1 MSAII
6 DAKKQEVDIIAEQL
20 KNSVSTVIVDY
31 RGLSVA
37 EVTELRSQ
45 LREAGVEYKV
55 LKNTMVRRAAQQAGI
70 DGLDEF
76 LVGPTAVATS
86 TEDVVAPAKVI
97 AGFAKEHQALEIK
110 TGVMEGNVISAEEVN
125 TVGTLPSH
133 DGLVSMLLS
142 VLQAPVRNFAY
153 AVKEE
158 FGVTAAAPVAAAGA
172 AAGGDAEAEKTDF
185 DVELTSAGSS
195 KIKVVKAVK
204 EATGL
209 GLKDAKELVDGAPKV
224 IKEALPK
231 EEAEKLKEALEEVG
245 ATVELK

>member
-55 LKNTMVRRAAQQAGI
+55 YKNTMVRRAAEKAGI

-86 TEDVVAPAKVI
+86 SEDVVAPAKVI

-110 TGVMEGNVISAEEVN
+110 VGVMEGSAISAEEVN

-153 AVKEE
+153 AVKAVGEE
-158 FGVTAAAPVAAAGA
+158 KEQNEES
-172 AAGGDAEAEKTDF
+172 AE
-185 DVELTSAGSS
+185 
-195 KIKVVKAVK
+195 
-204 EATGL
+204 
-209 GLKDAKELVDGAPKV
+209 
-224 IKEALPK
+224 
-231 EEAEKLKEALEEVG
+231 
-245 ATVELK
+245 

>member
-55 LKNTMVRRAAQQAGI
+55 YKNTMVRRAAEKAGI

-110 TGVMEGNVISAEEVN
+110 VGVMEGSAISAEEVN

-153 AVKEE
+153 AVKAVGEE
-158 FGVTAAAPVAAAGA
+158 KEQNEES
-172 AAGGDAEAEKTDF
+172 AE
-185 DVELTSAGSS
+185 
-195 KIKVVKAVK
+195 
-204 EATGL
+204 
-209 GLKDAKELVDGAPKV
+209 
-224 IKEALPK
+224 
-231 EEAEKLKEALEEVG
+231 
-245 ATVELK
+245 